1 MTMSDRLTEVICQAA
16 FDRHVLIDRTDA
28 GTGYTGTLAEFLAW
42 IETRLQYGGIRI
54 SAPAPSADPLRCD
67 DERLYHR
74 VEMVTGGYSDDEDL
88 LWRVQASILGIMY
101 WRSSHA
107 GGLYV
112 YEIPVAAMSDDSS
125 FDWLSPVD
133 PSRID
138 AVGPGAIEV
147 HDAGGGVEHYAAPA
161 GTELRYRDEPDGSQ
175 TAVVIAIRR
184 AS

>member
-1 MTMSDRLTEVICQAA
+1 MTITN
-16 FDRHVLIDRTDA
+16 TDA
-28 GTGYTGTLAEFLAW
+28 GTGYTGTLVGFLAW

-54 SAPAPSADPLRCD
+54 SAPAPSAEPLRSD

-88 LWRVQASILGIMY
+88 LWRVQASILGMY

-112 YEIPVAAMSDDSS
+112 YEIPVAAMSNDSS

-133 PSRID
+133 PNRID

-147 HDAGGGVEHYAAPA
+147 HDVGGGVEHYAAPA

-175 TAVVIAIRR
+175 TVVVIAIRK

>member
-1 MTMSDRLTEVICQAA
+1 MTVTS
-16 FDRHVLIDRTDA
+16 TDA
-28 GTGYTGTLAEFLAW
+28 EIGYTGTLAGFLAW
-42 IETRLQYGGIRI
+42 IGTRLQYGGIRI
-54 SAPAPSADPLRCD
+54 SDPAPSAEPLRSD

-88 LWRVQASILGIMY
+88 LWRVRASILGVMY

-125 FDWLSPVD
+125 FDWLRPVD
-133 PSRID
+133 LGHID
-138 AVGPGAIEV
+138 TVGPGAIEV
-147 HDAGGGVEHYAAPA
+147 HDASGGVEHYTAPA